1 MSIIEITPERLNR
14 EAEELLELKRL
25 QEGEMSRLR
34 ALVYTLDSQWKGEA
48 HMAFVIKFSSME
60 YVYRNFEN
68 LLESYARLMKSAANQ
83 MRQTDE
89 NLQRQINN
97 I

>member
-1 MSIIEITPERLNR
+1 MAIIQVTPELLTK
-14 EAEELLELKRL
+14 EAEHLLSLKRKQVDQINSL
-25 QEGEMSRLR
+25 RL
-34 ALVYTLDSQWKGEA
+34 LVNTLNSQWKGEA
-48 HMAFVIKFSSME
+48 QEAYVNKFNSME

-68 LLESYARLMKSAANQ
+68 LLDSYARLMKSAANQ